1 MIVMK
6 PWHFSLSTDW
16 NSCGSLLHVFKPTG
30 PVELDVNILQSD
42 PGCRVV
48 VVDLGSVFK
57 TREGDAVYRLEKA
70 DVMERN
76 KWEMLIAMEF
86 SSGLKGTVK
95 TGAYRVTT
103 KAKYKMKRNVAG

>member
-1 MIVMK
+1 MTEIA
-6 PWHFSLSTDW
+6 S
-16 NSCGSLLHVFKPTG
+16 SLLHVFKPTG

-86 SSGLKGTVK
+86 SSGLKGIINS
-95 TGAYRVTT
+95 GAFRVTT
-103 KAKYKMKRNVAG
+103 KAKYKMKRNVGGK

>member
-1 MIVMK
+1 MI
-6 PWHFSLSTDW
+6 L
-16 NSCGSLLHVFKPTG
+16 VFEPTG

-42 PGCRVV
+42 PRCRVV

-70 DVMERN
+70 DIMERN

-86 SSGLKGTVK
+86 SSGLKGTINS
-95 TGAYRVTT
+95 GAFRVTT
-103 KAKYKMKRNVAG
+103 KAKYKMKSNVGGK

>member
-1 MIVMK
+1 MTEI
-6 PWHFSLSTDW
+6 
-16 NSCGSLLHVFKPTG
+16 HVFEPTG
-30 PVELDVNILQSD
+30 PVELDVNILQSE
-42 PGCRVV
+42 PRCRVV

-95 TGAYRVTT
+95 SEAFRVTT
-103 KAKYKMKRNVAG
+103 KAKYKMKRNDGG